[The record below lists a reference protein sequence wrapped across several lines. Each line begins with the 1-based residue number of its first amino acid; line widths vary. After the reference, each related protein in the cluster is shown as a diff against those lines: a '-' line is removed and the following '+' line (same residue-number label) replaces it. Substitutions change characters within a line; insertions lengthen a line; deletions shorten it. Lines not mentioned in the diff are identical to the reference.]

1 MIMKIISSKDSLKYF
16 TNSVTE
22 SNVVDATSD
31 LKHRIFPR
39 PFERLSNLKDGKGL
53 VGAEI
58 GICGGEHALS
68 LLKTLKID
76 KLFLIDPYEMYE
88 TYVKGE
94 GKNYGETQ
102 LPLSD
107 TYIQAQNLLKPFEDK
122 IKWVK
127 KLSDDAVKDI
137 HDSLDFVYVDGNH
150 DYEFVKNDIENY
162 YPLLKKGGVIG
173 GHDFY
178 NGFAKTH
185 SGVVTAVTQF
195 SVSKNIQLF
204 VEQPDW
210 WVYKV

>member
-1 MIMKIISSKDSLKYF
+1 MKIISSKDQLAYF
-16 TNSVTE
+16 KDTLTE
-22 SNVVDATSD
+22 NIIVDVNSD

-53 VGAEI
+53 VGVEI
-58 GICGGEHALS
+58 GVCGGEHALS

-88 TYVKGE
+88 TFLNGE
-94 GKNYGETQ
+94 GKNYGTTL

-107 TYIQAQNLLKPFEDK
+107 TYIQALNLLKPFEEC
-122 IKWVK
+122 IQWVK
-127 KLSDDAVKDI
+127 KLSDDAVKEI
-137 HDSLDFVYVDGNH
+137 HEPLDFVYVDGNH
-150 DYEFVKNDIENY
+150 DYDFVKNDIENY
-162 YPLLKKGGVIG
+162 YPLLKKGGVMG

-185 SGVVTAVTQF
+185 NGVINAVTQF
-195 SVSKNIQLF
+195 SVSNNIQLF

-210 WVYKV
+210 WFYKE

>member
-1 MIMKIISSKDSLKYF
+1 MKIISSKDQLAYF
-16 TNSVTE
+16 KDTLTE
-22 SNVVDATSD
+22 NIIVDVNSD

-53 VGAEI
+53 VGVEI
-58 GICGGEHALS
+58 GVCGGEHALS

-88 TYVKGE
+88 TYVNGE
-94 GKNYGETQ
+94 GKNYGTTQ

-107 TYIQAQNLLKPFEDK
+107 TYIQALNLLKPFEECVRW
-122 IKWVK
+122 IK
-127 KLSDDAVKDI
+127 KLSDDAVKEI
-137 HDSLDFVYVDGNH
+137 HEPLDFVYVDGNH
-150 DYEFVKNDIENY
+150 DYDFVKNDIENY
-162 YPLLKKGGVIG
+162 YPLLKKGGVMG

-185 SGVVTAVTQF
+185 NGVINAVTQF
-195 SVSKNIQLF
+195 SVSNNIQLF

-210 WVYKV
+210 WFYKE